1 MSLAK
6 INPPLTHKRIND
18 LFTKFSWPLLHAC
31 ITDHQETIGLAI
43 SQMLWLRLVTGTDT
57 EETIAQDLK
66 RVFPDSH
73 DSIVAF
79 GSLYFFKMKPAL
91 KESAIKK
98 LKEHFAQLEKHKR
111 AGNAQPGDASV
122 MRA

>member
-1 MSLAK
+1 MSVVKPDRA
-6 INPPLTHKRIND
+6 LTQKRIAE
-18 LFTKFSWPLLHAC
+18 LYSKFSWPMMHAC
-31 ITDHQETIGLAI
+31 ITEHQKTVGFAI
-43 SQMLWLRLVTGTDT
+43 SQMLWLRLVTGADT

-66 RVFPDSH
+66 LVFPDSH

-98 LKEHFAQLEKHKR
+98 LQQHFAQLEKLKR
-111 AGNAQPGDASV
+111 AGDSAQ
-122 MRA
+122 